1 MKAKSIKGNSTEEI
15 KSALEHSLA
24 DGFKPTLAF
33 VFCSLKQDTGAIC
46 SLFGNENISVFGTST
61 SGEFIDGYQGE
72 GSVAILLVDMNP
84 AHFAILFE
92 EIGARDVREV
102 AKKIGGDALQIFKKP
117 AFILTANGDVET
129 DEPVNGEM
137 IVRGIEDAVGPQ
149 VSISGGTAGNDMK
162 LSGTKIFMQGR
173 SSNRGIMA
181 LVLDEDKIE
190 IHGLAVS
197 GWKPV
202 GTIKTVT
209 KSEAGWIYTID
220 DKPALEVFLNYM
232 GKPKLEGG
240 NEDKNF
246 YNLGSTYPLQIQ
258 REWGNPAMCAPAMFN
273 KEEGSLLC
281 EYHLPVGTKFKFSLP
296 PDFDII
302 EEVLAQSK
310 EVKET
315 HHANADALLIFSCLG
330 RLMNLG
336 PLANEELEGLKSIW
350 DVPMAGF
357 YCYGEFGR
365 TKNDKQEFHS
375 TTISWAAIKEK

>member
-1 MKAKSIKGNSTEEI
+1 MKAKSIKGNSTGEI
-15 KSALEHSLA
+15 KSALEQSIS

-33 VFCSLKQDTGAIC
+33 VFCSLKQNTNAIC
-46 SLFGNENISVFGTST
+46 AIFERENISVFGTST

-72 GSVAILLVDMNP
+72 GSAAILLVDMNRE
-84 AHFAILFE
+84 HFAILFE
-92 EIGARDVREV
+92 EVGNGDVRAV
-102 AKKIGGDALQIFKKP
+102 ARKIGEDALQIFKKP
-117 AFILTANGDVET
+117 GFILTANGDVET
-129 DEPVNGEM
+129 HQPINGEM
-137 IVRGIEDAVGPQ
+137 VVRGIEDAVGPH
-149 VSISGGTAGNDMK
+149 VSISGGTAGNDLK
-162 LSGTKIFMQGR
+162 LNGTKIFMQGR

-190 IHGLAVS
+190 MHGLAVS

-209 KSEAGWIYTID
+209 KSEGGWIHTID

-258 REWGNPAMCAPAMFN
+258 RESGNPAMCAPAMFN

-281 EYHLPVGTKFKFSLP
+281 EYNLPVGTKFKFSLP

-302 EEVLAQSK
+302 EEVLAQST

-315 HHANADALLIFSCLG
+315 HHANAEALLIFSCLG

-336 PLANEELEGLKSIW
+336 PLANEELEGLKNVW
-350 DVPMAGF
+350 GVPMAGF

-375 TTISWAAIKEK
+375 TTISWAALKEK

>member
-1 MKAKSIKGNSTEEI
+1 MKAIAIKGASTEEI
-15 KSALEHSLA
+15 KSALEQSMS

-33 VFCSLKQDTGAIC
+33 VFCSLQQDTDAIC
-46 SLFGNENISVFGTST
+46 AIFERENISVFGTST

-72 GSVAILLVDMNP
+72 GSAAILLVDMNP
-84 AHFAILFE
+84 KHFAILFE
-92 EIGARDVREV
+92 EIGTRDVKEV
-102 AKKIGGDALQIFKKP
+102 ARKIGEDALQIFKKP

-129 DEPVNGEM
+129 DEPINGEM
-137 IVRGIEDAVGPQ
+137 IVRGIEYAVGPH

-181 LVLDEDKIE
+181 LVLDEDKVE
-190 IHGLAVS
+190 MHGLAVS

-209 KSEAGWIYTID
+209 KSEGGWIYTID

-258 REWGNPAMCAPAMFN
+258 RESGNPAMCAPAMFN
-273 KEEGSLLC
+273 KEKGSLLC
-281 EYHLPVGTKFKFSLP
+281 EYNLPVGTKFKFSLP

-310 EVKET
+310 EVKER

-336 PLANEELEGLKSIW
+336 QLA
-350 DVPMAGF
+350 
-357 YCYGEFGR
+357 
-365 TKNDKQEFHS
+365 
-375 TTISWAAIKEK
+375 KE